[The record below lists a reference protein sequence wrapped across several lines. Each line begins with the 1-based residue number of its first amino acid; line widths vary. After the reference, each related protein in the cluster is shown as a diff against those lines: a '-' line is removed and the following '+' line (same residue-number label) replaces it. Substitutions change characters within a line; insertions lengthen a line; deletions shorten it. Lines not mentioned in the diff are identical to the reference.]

1 MKCEACQSLLIDH
14 VHGELS
20 PDEHHDVARHLA
32 GCSSCALESCRLRAD
47 LEGLV
52 DAYADEA
59 PRPEV
64 ARALRARVEAVVS
77 RPWWHGPL
85 TVLTRPV
92 PFYGAMAAA
101 AVPVLVWLG
110 LGLSRGEP
118 PPSAATPLR
127 PVILDYDAT
136 SILRPDPNL
145 L

>member
-20 PDEHHDVARHLA
+20 PDEHTDVARHLA
-32 GCSSCALESCRLRAD
+32 TCSSCALESCRLRAD
-47 LEGLV
+47 LEGLL

-64 ARALRARVEAVVS
+64 ARVLRSKVEAAVS
-77 RPWWHGPL
+77 RPWWHRPL
-85 TVLTRPV
+85 TVLTRPI

-101 AVPVLVWLG
+101 ALPVLVWLG
-110 LGLSRGEP
+110 VGLRDGAAVEP
-118 PPSAATPLR
+118 APTPLR